1 MGGKCLILYEFLFC
15 FDFFNHMHEWFF
27 YIKKNDLDFEIGQFC
42 FLIYNFL
49 TKNKASKNLTVINE

>member
-1 MGGKCLILYEFLFC
+1 
-15 FDFFNHMHEWFF
+15 MHEWLF

-49 TKNKASKNLTVINE
+49 TKNKAAKNLTVIN